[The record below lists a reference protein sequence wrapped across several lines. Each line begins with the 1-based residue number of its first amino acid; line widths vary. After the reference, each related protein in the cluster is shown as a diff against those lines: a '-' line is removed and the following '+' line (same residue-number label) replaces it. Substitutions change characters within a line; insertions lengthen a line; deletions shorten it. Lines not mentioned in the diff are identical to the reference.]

1 MKTAFIRILAV
12 VFVIIAGCSTGESR
26 HKQNFNFSSID
37 QIAIVDVIGDMP
49 SEAAKNQIGD
59 MVAMELLSKGYSP
72 VERAQVQSLLK
83 EQKFQMSDLTS
94 DSGVA
99 KAGQILNVPVVMVV
113 NVPKF
118 RDDVSM
124 TAKMINVE
132 DGSILWLGQGTGKGA
147 RWLTTMLGAAGG
159 AAAGVA
165 VSGKN
170 DAVTGAV
177 IGGALGGAAAY
188 GLSPQEA
195 DKAKEII
202 KKMCKTMPAR
212 YNLE

>member
-1 MKTAFIRILAV
+1 MTTRLSIIILALAM
-12 VFVIIAGCSTGESR
+12 IIVSGCTEGESR
-26 HKQNFNFSSID
+26 AKQNFDFSSID
-37 QIAIVDVIGDMP
+37 RIAVVDVIGDM
-49 SEAAKNQIGD
+49 SGEAAKNQIAD
-59 MVAMELLSKGYSP
+59 MISMELLSKGYSP

-83 EQKFQMSDLTS
+83 EQKFQMSDLSS
-94 DSGVA
+94 DAGVA
-99 KAGQILNVPVVMVV
+99 RAGQILNVPVVMVV

-147 RWLTTMLGAAGG
+147 RWLTTVLGAAGG
-159 AAAGVA
+159 AAAGMA
-165 VSGKN
+165 ISGE
-170 DAVTGAV
+170 DDQTAAAV
-177 IGGALGGAAAY
+177 IGGALGGAVAY

-202 KKMCKTMPAR
+202 KKMCKTMPSR
-212 YNLE
+212 L

>member
-1 MKTAFIRILAV
+1 MKNSCLVLLALAFIV
-12 VFVIIAGCSTGESR
+12 VSGCTTGESR
-26 HKQNFNFSSID
+26 SAVNYDFASID
-37 QIAIVDVIGDMP
+37 QIAIVDVMGDMP
-49 SEAAKNQIGD
+49 SEAAKNQIAD
-59 MVAMELLSKGYSP
+59 MVSMELLSKGYSP

-83 EQKFQMSDLTS
+83 EQKFQMSDLSS
-94 DSGVA
+94 DRGVA
-99 KAGQILNVPVVMVV
+99 QAGQILNVPVVMVV

-118 RDDVSM
+118 KDDVSM

-132 DGSILWLGQGTGKGA
+132 DGRILWLGQGTGKGG
-147 RWLTTMLGAAGG
+147 RWLTTLLGTAAG

-165 VSGKN
+165 VSNEK
-170 DAVTGAV
+170 DAVV
-177 IGGALGGAAAY
+177 GGVLGGAVGGAVAY

-212 YNLE
+212 F